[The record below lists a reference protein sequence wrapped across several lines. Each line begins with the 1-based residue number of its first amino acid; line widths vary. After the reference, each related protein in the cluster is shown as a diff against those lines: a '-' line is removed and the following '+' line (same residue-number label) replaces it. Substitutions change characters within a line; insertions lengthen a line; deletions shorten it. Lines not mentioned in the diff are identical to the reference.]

1 MSARIALGFCNNVD
15 YEIAWRSEVLQELAS
30 HHQIRAHELTTRGEI
45 KSERDL
51 VCSILGFM
59 QAGAGGERFVANSG
73 IIERFAA
80 RFDTIITLG
89 GTSVRAAI
97 AMRRLGVQSALH
109 LITENE
115 HVRRLIPADSAWVCS
130 NAHDSQYPH
139 LIVQYGAGDSVRA
152 KDSDIRAR
160 QPNRLIYHCNADRI
174 AMRINEDFADL
185 AADARALLVSGFNAM
200 QSERL
205 LRQRLAAV
213 QRIVKR
219 APRDATVYLE
229 DGGYFNPAFRQVVYA
244 ALGRRLDVYGMN
256 EDELQVAFG
265 ARGWTWAT
273 RRKCGLPWRSCGGG
287 FQPEPWSCI
296 RSIGRW
302 LVAQARA
309 DTPKRCGRARRWR
322 RRAFVTA
329 TTGRWTTIALSLR
342 RRRDGRMRALR
353 SLLSRGTWL
362 ARRCQPSSRA
372 TLRLSGS
379 AMPLSAVSWLRWH
392 DVRALGFVRLDAR
405 KKCENFATEKVGRR
419 GDTCVARL
427 SSVLALM
434 NGASHRPARTHETV
448 TR

>member
-15 YEIAWRSEVLQELAS
+15 YEIAWRAEVLQELAS

-59 QAGAGGERFVANSG
+59 RAGAGGERFVANSG

-97 AMRRLGVQSALH
+97 AMRKLGVQSALH

-174 AMRINEDFADL
+174 TMRINEDFADL

-213 QRIVKR
+213 QRIVQR
-219 APRDATVYLE
+219 APRGATVYLE
-229 DGGYFNPAFRQVVYA
+229 DGGYFNPAFRKVVYA

-256 EDELQVAFG
+256 EDELQAH
-265 ARGWTWAT
+265 
-273 RRKCGLPWRSCGGG
+273 L
-287 FQPEPWSCI
+287 
-296 RSIGRW
+296 
-302 LVAQARA
+302 
-309 DTPKRCGRARRWR
+309 GRALDLGD
-322 RRAFVTA
+322 AA
-329 TTGRWTTIALSLR
+329 
-342 RRRDGRMRALR
+342 
-353 SLLSRGTWL
+353 
-362 ARRCQPSSRA
+362 Q
-372 TLRLSGS
+372 
-379 AMPLSAVSWLRWH
+379 
-392 DVRALGFVRLDAR
+392 VRAALAQLR
-405 KKCENFATEKVGRR
+405 GRI
-419 GDTCVARL
+419 
-427 SSVLALM
+427 
-434 NGASHRPARTHETV
+434 PARTLVVHTQHWTLASGAGARKYTDALRAGVALATTRFRHGDDWTLDDYRAIAETPPRRTDARFAESLQSRDMACAPV
-448 TR
+448 PAVEQSNATTIGLGDAFVGGFLAALA